1 MPNFDTELSLIKPV
15 IGIDEVGRGPLAGPV
30 ISCACVFFNYSIK
43 KYNLNILNDS
53 KKLTKTKREKA
64 LKLIY
69 KLKSNKILKF
79 SLGYASVNE
88 IDSLNILEAT
98 KLSMQRAVNKLCF
111 NKGSIIVDGNIK
123 LITNNFSCTNIIKG
137 DQKSISI
144 ATASIIAKVHRDR
157 YMSYIGN
164 NFPSYNWKKNN
175 GYGTKEHIKQIHING
190 ITTHHR
196 KSFEPIKKLIHS

>member
-1 MPNFDTELSLIKPV
+1 MPNFDTELTLIKPV

-30 ISCACVFFNYSIK
+30 ISCACVFFNYSVK
-43 KYNLNILNDS
+43 RYNLNILNNS

-98 KLSMQRAVNKLCF
+98 KLSMQRAIKKLCF

-123 LITNNFSCTNIIKG
+123 LITNNFSCTQIIKG
-137 DQKSISI
+137 DQKSVSI
-144 ATASIIAKVHRDR
+144 ATASIVAKVHRDR

-164 NFPSYNWKKNN
+164 SFPSYNWKKNS